1 MQKVKKK
8 NRFTWLISLAVMLV
22 LSGAVILATQ
32 QVDAAVY
39 GRYRESQPVNFTVAS
54 TEAATLSDNAAD
66 YHVNAAEICYDDAG
80 NVVAYAVETWEFG
93 FNTEEP
99 IVIRST
105 ISRPTRL
112 CSPASRSSPRMR
124 LSTTATTSVRNPT
137 PPGLPVGFSRFFRR
151 PMREVGSK
159 VDGWTGA
166 TYSSN
171 AVIQAIDDAY
181 RYVTEQMM
189 G

>member
-54 TEAATLSDNAAD
+54 TEAAALSDNAAD

-80 NVVAYAVETWEFG
+80 NAVAYAVETWEFG

-105 ISRPTRL
+105 IS
-112 CSPASRSSPRMR
+112 AD
-124 LSTTATTSVRNPT
+124 ATLLAGIEVVSQDETEYYGDNISKESYT
-137 PPGLPVGFSRFFRR
+137 SRFTGRLF
-151 PMREVGSK
+151 PILSSTDAGVGSK

-171 AVIQAIDDAY
+171 AVIQAIDYAY